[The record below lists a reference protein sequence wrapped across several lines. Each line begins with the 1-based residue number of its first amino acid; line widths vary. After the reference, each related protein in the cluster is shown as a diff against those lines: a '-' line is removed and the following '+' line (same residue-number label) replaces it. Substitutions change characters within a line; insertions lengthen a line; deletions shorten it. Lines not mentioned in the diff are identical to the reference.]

1 MRLLGLETNKA
12 VHLIPVCE
20 AVKSSITF
28 IGWARN
34 HVTRRSLPSA
44 ESLTSAL
51 HGLHLSESGAADS
64 RHKLPLDLPRELMFL
79 EVETAL
85 PKISPLP
92 ASGGS
97 G

>member
-12 VHLIPVCE
+12 VHQIPVCE
-20 AVKSSITF
+20 AATSSITC

-34 HVTRRSLPSA
+34 HVTRRSLPSP
-44 ESLTSAL
+44 ESLASAL
-51 HGLHLSESGAADS
+51 HGLHLSEGGATGS
-64 RHKLPLDLPRELMFL
+64 RPKMPLDLPRELMFL

>member
-12 VHLIPVCE
+12 VHQIPVCE
-20 AVKSSITF
+20 AAGSTITC

-34 HVTRRSLPSA
+34 HVARRSLPSA
-44 ESLTSAL
+44 DSLTSAL
-51 HGLHLSESGAADS
+51 HGLHLSEGGAAGS
-64 RHKLPLDLPRELMFL
+64 RHKVPLDLPRELMFL